1 MNKYQI
7 EKKYQDKNC
16 EVSKLISEHRK
27 YQSTAKSIAKFKSIT
42 TSIVKYQSI
51 IILQS
56 IVKCLVKS
64 QKYCIKY

>member
-27 YQSTAKSIAKFKSIT
+27 YQSTGTSITKFKSIT
-42 TSIVKYQSI
+42 TSIV
-51 IILQS
+51 ILQS
-56 IVKCLVKS
+56 IVKSIVKS
-64 QKYCIKY
+64 QKYCIFY